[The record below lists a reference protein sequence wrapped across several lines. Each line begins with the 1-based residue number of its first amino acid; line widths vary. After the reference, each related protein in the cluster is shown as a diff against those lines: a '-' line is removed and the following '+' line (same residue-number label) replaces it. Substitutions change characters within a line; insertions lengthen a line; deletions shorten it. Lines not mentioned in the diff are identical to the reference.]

1 MAGPD
6 VTGTAQTLTATV
18 TQAGV
23 PVVGTAVQFTVTG
36 ANATSGNATTN
47 SSGVATFSYNGSH
60 QGADTVQ
67 ATSGG
72 SASNSANI
80 TWITPVQIIS
90 TETVC
95 GRFFSSDGSGSFDTL
110 PTVTPAFTQCFPNI
124 NFNPPSG
131 SIPGTPAGIGLDTR
145 PFTDVTTDQG
155 GNFSGSIVAGGN
167 GLQAGVGSLSNFQA
181 VFAGTFTVASA
192 GNVSLTFYS
201 DDGFML
207 GIGGGATRVSGPMV
221 GVPLSGLAPFSNVP
235 VIGAYNAADA
245 PPSFVQ
251 GLSDFLPYIGAV
263 RAHFF
268 SWAGSSFSSP
278 VMVA

>member
-18 TQAGV
+18 THAGV

-155 GNFSGSIVAGGN
+155 G
-167 GLQAGVGSLSNFQA
+167 
-181 VFAGTFTVASA
+181 
-192 GNVSLTFYS
+192 S